1 MKKNKILKIVSSI
14 VFLTAVVVLANT
26 YSKRNEENIYLNNG
40 IDKTGRVENS
50 VDEKEEE
57 AIENEEIKYID
68 IVSLGNLIIHQS
80 QINGAK
86 NENGYDFSP
95 SFQYIKEMVSEADIS
110 LGILEGALAG
120 GEPTGYPIFNSPD
133 EVIDSL
139 RDTGIDV
146 VNYANNHI
154 YDYDDEGL
162 QRTIE
167 ITKEKGLDVLGIKS
181 TEEEKSY
188 LVKEVDGVKI
198 GFASY
203 VFETETINGYKT
215 INSNPVSINSENLI
229 NTFNYNDLESFYNR
243 IASEISAMKAEG
255 VEFIIASMHWGEE
268 YNTYIEATQNE
279 IAKKLNELGVDI
291 ILGGHPHVIQP
302 YEIICNESGHSTF
315 VIYSQ
320 GNSLSNQSEQEIG
333 VAESEDGIMIKF
345 TLEKKDGNVS
355 LKEYK
360 IIPTWV
366 YKEEKGDGTYYHKI
380 IPVEEALANPDK
392 YGINSD
398 VYARLENSLNRTK
411 SILGIQYTVMLL
423 SIFYEKYRKEN
434 DCICKK
440 DMIEFL

>member
-40 IDKTGRVENS
+40 IDETGRVENS

-167 ITKEKGLDVLGIKS
+167 ITKEKGLDVLGVKS

-203 VFETETINGYKT
+203 VFETAAVNGYKT

-380 IPVEEALANPDK
+380 IPVEEALANPEE

-398 VYARLENSLNRTK
+398 VYARLKNSLNRTK
-411 SILGIQYTVMLL
+411 SILGIQ
-423 SIFYEKYRKEN
+423 
-434 DCICKK
+434 
-440 DMIEFL
+440 

>member
-40 IDKTGRVENS
+40 IDETGRVENS

-167 ITKEKGLDVLGIKS
+167 ITKEKGLDVLGVKS

-203 VFETETINGYKT
+203 VFETAAVNGYKT

-255 VEFIIASMHWGEE
+255 VKFIIASMHWGEE

-380 IPVEEALANPDK
+380 IPVEEALVNPEE

-411 SILGIQYTVMLL
+411 SILGIQ
-423 SIFYEKYRKEN
+423 
-434 DCICKK
+434 
-440 DMIEFL
+440 

>member
-40 IDKTGRVENS
+40 IDETGRVENS
-50 VDEKEEE
+50 VDEKEQE

-198 GFASY
+198 GFVSY

-380 IPVEEALANPDK
+380 IPVEEALANPEE

-411 SILGIQYTVMLL
+411 SILGIQ
-423 SIFYEKYRKEN
+423 
-434 DCICKK
+434 
-440 DMIEFL
+440 

>member
-40 IDKTGRVENS
+40 IDEIGRVENS

-167 ITKEKGLDVLGIKS
+167 ITKEKGLDVLGVKS

-203 VFETETINGYKT
+203 VFETAAVNGYKT

-255 VEFIIASMHWGEE
+255 VKFIIASMHWGEE

-380 IPVEEALANPDK
+380 IPVEEALVNPEE

-411 SILGIQYTVMLL
+411 SILGIQ
-423 SIFYEKYRKEN
+423 
-434 DCICKK
+434 
-440 DMIEFL
+440 

>member
-40 IDKTGRVENS
+40 IDETGRVENS
-50 VDEKEEE
+50 VYEKEEE

-167 ITKEKGLDVLGIKS
+167 ITKEKGLDVLGVKS

-203 VFETETINGYKT
+203 VFETAAVNGYKT

-380 IPVEEALANPDK
+380 IPVEEALANPEE

-411 SILGIQYTVMLL
+411 SILGIQ
-423 SIFYEKYRKEN
+423 
-434 DCICKK
+434 
-440 DMIEFL
+440 

>member
-50 VDEKEEE
+50 VDEKEQE

-302 YEIICNESGHSTF
+302 YEIICNESGDSTF

-380 IPVEEALANPDK
+380 IPVEEALANPEE

-411 SILGIQYTVMLL
+411 SILGIQ
-423 SIFYEKYRKEN
+423 
-434 DCICKK
+434 
-440 DMIEFL
+440 

>member
-50 VDEKEEE
+50 VDEKEQE

-167 ITKEKGLDVLGIKS
+167 ITKEKGLDVLGVKS

-203 VFETETINGYKT
+203 VFETAAVNGYKT

-411 SILGIQYTVMLL
+411 SILGIQ
-423 SIFYEKYRKEN
+423 
-434 DCICKK
+434 
-440 DMIEFL
+440 

>member
-40 IDKTGRVENS
+40 IDETGRVENS
-50 VDEKEEE
+50 VDEKEQE

-167 ITKEKGLDVLGIKS
+167 ITKEKGLDVLGVKS

-203 VFETETINGYKT
+203 VFETAAVNGYKT

-380 IPVEEALANPDK
+380 IPVEDALANPDK

-411 SILGIQYTVMLL
+411 SILGIQ
-423 SIFYEKYRKEN
+423 
-434 DCICKK
+434 
-440 DMIEFL
+440 

>member
-40 IDKTGRVENS
+40 IDETGRVENS

-68 IVSLGNLIIHQS
+68 IVSHGNLIIHQS

-380 IPVEEALANPDK
+380 IPVEDALANPDK

-411 SILGIQYTVMLL
+411 SILGIQ
-423 SIFYEKYRKEN
+423 
-434 DCICKK
+434 
-440 DMIEFL
+440 

>member
-40 IDKTGRVENS
+40 IDETGRIEDS

-380 IPVEEALANPDK
+380 IPVEEALANPEG

-411 SILGIQYTVMLL
+411 SILGIQ
-423 SIFYEKYRKEN
+423 
-434 DCICKK
+434 
-440 DMIEFL
+440 

>member
-40 IDKTGRVENS
+40 IDETGRVENS
-50 VDEKEEE
+50 VDEKEQE

-268 YNTYIEATQNE
+268 YNTYTEATQNE

-380 IPVEEALANPDK
+380 IPVEEALTSPEE
-392 YGINSD
+392 YGINGD
-398 VYARLENSLNRTK
+398 VYVRLENSLNRTR
-411 SILGIQYTVMLL
+411 SILGIQ
-423 SIFYEKYRKEN
+423 
-434 DCICKK
+434 
-440 DMIEFL
+440 

>member
-86 NENGYDFSP
+86 NENGYNFSP

-167 ITKEKGLDVLGIKS
+167 ITKEKGLDVLGVKS

-203 VFETETINGYKT
+203 VFETAAVNGYKT

-380 IPVEEALANPDK
+380 IPVEDALANPEE

-411 SILGIQYTVMLL
+411 SILGIQ
-423 SIFYEKYRKEN
+423 
-434 DCICKK
+434 
-440 DMIEFL
+440 